1 MKNLAAPL
9 GLAGV
14 RSHSKTDRSCNQFF
28 DWPLVRSIVESH
40 GVSSWPKMSMKARG
54 FPFVFRSQQ
63 KMKEGRSL
71 EQSQQACLRSGR

>member
-14 RSHSKTDRSCNQFF
+14 RSHSKTDRSRNQFF

-40 GVSSWPKMSMKARG
+40 GAQLAAEEVDEGAR
-54 FPFVFRSQQ
+54 FFFTLPVTRKS
-63 KMKEGRSL
+63 ETR
-71 EQSQQACLRSGR
+71 EVA

>member
-40 GVSSWPKMSMKARG
+40 GGELVAENVDEGARFSFR
-54 FPFVFRSQQ
+54 FPVAAKNERG
-63 KMKEGRSL
+63 EV
-71 EQSQQACLRSGR
+71 A